1 MGFSPAFPAAG
12 QSTFAFLEFEDERD
26 AEDAVRDR
34 DGYKFDG
41 TRLRV
46 ELARGGRRAEAGGR
60 PPAAGGGH
68 GPPQRSEFRVIV
80 ENLPPNT
87 SWQDLKDHMRKA
99 GEVGFSEVT
108 RDGEWLL
115 PIHLAAD
122 LVCTSAGARSSVRGW
137 WLPACR
143 RERRVLNIVLRFLL
157 LAGSGLG
164 VVEYANADDMKY
176 ALRKLDDSEFVSTFT
191 RGRAFIR
198 VREDKPR
205 GGGGGG
211 GSRRSRSRSPDRGRK
226 ASRSPSPRKAS
237 RSPSPRRGRSPS
249 PAAKADD

>member
-115 PIHLAAD
+115 PIHL
-122 LVCTSAGARSSVRGW
+122 
-137 WLPACR
+137 
-143 RERRVLNIVLRFLL
+143 VLNIVLRLLL